1 MATKI
6 MMPKLSDTME
16 EGVIL
21 KWLRKEGEKVK
32 QGDVLVEIESDKA
45 DMELEAYDSGVLRK
59 IVVPDGGKAP
69 IGALIAVIG
78 EPDEDISALL
88 SSAQTP
94 KPAPAVA
101 SKASAAPPV
110 QRARSAPQPV
120 ASASRSATTPS
131 RPTDG
136 RTKASPLARRLA
148 TENNIDLARVPGTG
162 PQGRV
167 IKRDIETALTT
178 GLGIG
183 TRAPRPIVPGT
194 AADVEL
200 SLIRKTIAKRMTESK
215 QTAPHFYVTVEIEM
229 EPAMAFRDQIN
240 NVTQIKL
247 SFTDIIIKAAAA
259 ALMQHPQVNASYL
272 SDKTRQYHYAHI
284 GVAVALED
292 GLVTPI
298 VRNCE
303 QKSILQINEELRD
316 LAERA
321 RTRKLKPE
329 EYTGG
334 TFTISNL
341 GMYGVEEFVAIINP
355 PEGAILAVGTIVE
368 KAVVKGG
375 QVAVGH
381 AMKATLSA
389 DHRII
394 DGVIA
399 ARFLQDFKTI
409 LENPAALVL

>member
-1 MATKI
+1 MATRI
-6 MMPKLSDTME
+6 TMPKLSDTME

-32 QGDVLVEIESDKA
+32 QGEVIAEIESDKA

-59 IVVPDGGKAP
+59 IVVPEGGKAP

-78 EPDEDISALL
+78 EPSEDISALL
-88 SSAQTP
+88 S
-94 KPAPAVA
+94 
-101 SKASAAPPV
+101 AAPPSKPAV
-110 QRARSAPQPV
+110 PEPQKAPPAPVIQTARPSPQPAAPV
-120 ASASRSATTPS
+120 AASIPPPS

-148 TENNIDLARVPGTG
+148 SEKNIDLARVTGSG

-167 IKRDIETALTT
+167 VKRDIEGVLASGVGITA
-178 GLGIG
+178 
-183 TRAPRPIVPGT
+183 RAPHPITPGT
-194 AADVEL
+194 SADVEL

-215 QTAPHFYVTVEIEM
+215 VTAPHFYVTVEIDM
-229 EPAMAFRDQIN
+229 EPAIAFRDQID
-240 NVTQIKL
+240 NVTQIKV
-247 SFTDIIIKAAAA
+247 SFTDILIKAAAA
-259 ALMQHPQVNASYL
+259 ALMQHPSVNASYL
-272 SDKTRQYHYAHI
+272 GDRTRQYHYAHV
-284 GVAVALED
+284 GVAVALDD

-303 QKSILQINEELRD
+303 QKSILQINEELQN
-316 LAERA
+316 LVERA
-321 RTRKLKPE
+321 RARKLKPE
-329 EYTGG
+329 EYSGA

-368 KAVVKGG
+368 KPVVKAG
-375 QVAVGH
+375 QVVIGH
-381 AMKATLSA
+381 TMKATLSA

-394 DGVIA
+394 DGALA
-399 ARFLQDFKTI
+399 ARFLQDLKRI
-409 LENPAALVL
+409 LENPAALTL